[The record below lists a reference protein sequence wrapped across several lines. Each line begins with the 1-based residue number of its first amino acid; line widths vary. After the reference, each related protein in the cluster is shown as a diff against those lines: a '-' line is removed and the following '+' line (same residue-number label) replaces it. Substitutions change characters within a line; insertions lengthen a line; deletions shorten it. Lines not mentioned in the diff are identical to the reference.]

1 MNTTFSDQE
10 IKKLRDETPGCTQVN
25 HLNNAGAAL
34 MPKPVIAAIVNHIE
48 LEGQVGGYEAA
59 DVKKAVINEFYS
71 VAAKMLNCN
80 SRNIAFTANATDGY
94 TRALSAIPFEK
105 GDVILTTND
114 DYISNQIHFLSLAKR
129 FGVVIKHIKNAPD
142 GGIDL
147 DDLDAQLHQWKP
159 KLLAITHIPT
169 NSGLVQPVEE
179 IAAIVKKHDTI
190 YLLDACQSAGQIPL
204 DAVKLNCDFLSVT
217 SRKFLRG
224 ARGAGFLY
232 VSDKAL
238 DKGLEPLFI
247 DMRGADWVAKDEY
260 VPRDGAIRFEDWE
273 FAYALLLGT
282 KAAIE
287 YYLAV
292 GPERIWNRIQLLASY
307 TRKQL
312 AKIPH
317 LRLLDKGPQ
326 LCSLITFT
334 IPGLN
339 PEQIKAEL
347 FKRNV
352 NVVTSYRKF
361 AVIDFDEKGVEWA
374 IRVSPHYYNLET
386 EIDLFVFELIQIIQ
400 HYRSSTFIPADKTQ
414 IAN

>member
-10 IKKLRDETPGCTQVN
+10 IKELRDETPGCAKVN

-34 MPKPVIAAIVNHIE
+34 MPQPVLYALQQHIE

-59 DVKKAVINEFYS
+59 DIKKEAIKELYTVTAEL
-71 VAAKMLNCN
+71 LNCKPH
-80 SRNIAFTANATDGY
+80 NIAYTANATDSY
-94 TRALSAIPFEK
+94 TRAISAIPFER
-105 GDVILTTND
+105 GDIILTTND
-114 DYISNQIHFLSLAKR
+114 DFISNQIQFLSLAKR
-129 FGVVIKHIKNAPD
+129 FGVIVKHAKNAP
-142 GGIDL
+142 GGGVDL
-147 DDLDAQLHQWKP
+147 EDLDAQLYQWKP

-179 IAAIVKKHDTI
+179 IGKIVRKHDTI
-190 YLLDACQSAGQIPL
+190 YILDACQSAGQIPL
-204 DAVKLNCDFLSVT
+204 DIEKLNCDFLSVT
-217 SRKFLRG
+217 CRKFLRG
-224 ARGAGFLY
+224 ARGTGFLY
-232 VSDKAL
+232 ISDKIL

-247 DMRGADWVAKDEY
+247 DMRGADWVAKDQY
-260 VPRDGAIRFEDWE
+260 ISRKGAVRFEDWE

-292 GPERIWNRIQLLASY
+292 GPERIWNRVQLLANY

-312 AKIPH
+312 EKIPN

-339 PEQIKAEL
+339 AEQIKAAL
-347 FKRNV
+347 FKKHI
-352 NVVTSYRKF
+352 NVVTSYRNF

-374 IRVSPHYYNLET
+374 IRVSPHYYNIES
-386 EIDLFVFELIQIIQ
+386 EIDLFVFELIQVIQ
-400 HYRSSTFIPADKTQ
+400 LLSSQTTTDNKLQTV
-414 IAN
+414 N

>member
-10 IKKLRDETPGCTQVN
+10 IKELRDETPGCTEVN

-34 MPKPVIAAIVNHIE
+34 MPKPILDAIQQHIE
-48 LEGQVGGYEAA
+48 LEGRVGGYEAA
-59 DVKKAVINEFYS
+59 DIKKEVIKELYT
-71 VAAKMLNCN
+71 VTAKMLNCKPH
-80 SRNIAFTANATDGY
+80 NIAYTANATDSY
-94 TRALSAIPFEK
+94 TRAISAIPFER
-105 GDVILTTND
+105 GDIILTTND
-114 DYISNQIHFLSLAKR
+114 DFISNQIQFLSLVKR
-129 FGVVIKHIKNAPD
+129 FGVIVKHAKNAP
-142 GGIDL
+142 GGGVDL
-147 DDLDAQLHQWKP
+147 EDLDAQLYQWKP

-179 IAAIVKKHDTI
+179 IGKIVSKHDTI
-190 YLLDACQSAGQIPL
+190 YILDACQSAGQIPL
-204 DAVKLNCDFLSVT
+204 DVEKLNCDFLSVT
-217 SRKFLRG
+217 CRKFLRG
-224 ARGAGFLY
+224 ARGTGFLY
-232 VSDKAL
+232 ISDKVL

-247 DMRGADWVAKDEY
+247 DMRGADWVAKDQY

-292 GPERIWNRIQLLASY
+292 GPERIWNRVQLLADY

-312 AKIPH
+312 DKIPN

-339 PEQIKAEL
+339 AEQIKAEL
-347 FKRNV
+347 FKRKI
-352 NVVTSYRKF
+352 NVVTSYRNF

-374 IRVSPHYYNLET
+374 IRVSPHYYNIES
-386 EIDLFVFELIQIIQ
+386 EIDLFVFELIQVIQ
-400 HYRSSTFIPADKTQ
+400 LLSSRTTTDNKLQTV
-414 IAN
+414 N